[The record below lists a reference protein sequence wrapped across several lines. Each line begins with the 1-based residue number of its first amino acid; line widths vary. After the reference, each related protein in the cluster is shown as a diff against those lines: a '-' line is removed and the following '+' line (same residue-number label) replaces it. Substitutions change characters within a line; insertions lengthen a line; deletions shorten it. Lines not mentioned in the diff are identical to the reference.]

1 MKPTHSLKTGLIN
14 IIHIWQKEYTA
25 LFHDFGVL
33 LFFFAL
39 PLIYPLVYALIYN
52 PEVVREV
59 PMVVVDNSC
68 TPLSRELAREMD
80 ATPGARVVG
89 YCANMDEA
97 RRRMYEKDCYG
108 ILFIPADFGRR
119 LGRGEQSPVSFFSD
133 MSLLMNY
140 KSFLTSLT
148 DVTMHMGARLQTQ
161 SLGGATEEQIAIA
174 SQPIPYASINLY
186 NPASGLAT
194 FLLPAILILILQ
206 QSLLL
211 GIGMMAGGLYERRQL
226 HLYYSSRERMR
237 NNVLHLVIGKSMCY
251 FSLYILSVAYI
262 LHFIPWLFKYPQ
274 IGSQVEIYAFAV
286 PYLFASIFFAMTLSL
301 FVRERETSFMLFV
314 FTSVIF
320 LFISGLTWPRYAMP
334 QLWRVVGAFIP
345 STWGVEGFIRMN
357 TAGADIDDVSH
368 AYKMLW
374 ILTALY
380 FVTTCFVYRYQ
391 IKKDKKC
398 GFTGTL
404 GDRIG

>member
-1 MKPTHSLKTGLIN
+1 MKPIRSLKTGLIE
-14 IIHIWQKEYTA
+14 IFYICRKEYKA
-25 LFHDFGVL
+25 IFGDVGVL

-39 PLIYPLVYALIYN
+39 PIIYPLVYAAIYN

-59 PMVVVDNSC
+59 PMVVVDNAR
-68 TPLSRELAREMD
+68 TPLSRELVRDME
-80 ATPGARVVG
+80 ATPGARVMG

-97 RRRMYEKDCYG
+97 RRRMYTKDCYG
-108 ILFIPADFGRR
+108 ILLIPADFSRR

-133 MSLLMNY
+133 MSILMNY

-148 DVTMHMGARLQTQ
+148 DVTMHLGAQLQTQ
-161 SLGGATEEQIAIA
+161 SLDGATEEQIAVA

-194 FLLPAILILILQ
+194 FLLPAILVLILQ

-211 GIGMMAGGLYERRQL
+211 GIGMMAGGIHERRQL
-226 HLYYSSRERMR
+226 HLYYKDRVHMS
-237 NNVLHLVIGKSMCY
+237 NNVLHEVVGKSLCY
-251 FSLYILSVAYI
+251 FSLYIICVAYI
-262 LHFIPWLFKYPQ
+262 LHFVPWLFKYPQ

-286 PYLFASIFFAMTLSL
+286 PYLLASIFFGMTLSL

-314 FTSVIF
+314 FTSVLF

-334 QLWRVVGAFIP
+334 DFWRVVGAFVP
-345 STWGVEGFIRMN
+345 STWGVEGFVRMN
-357 TAGADIDDVSH
+357 TAGAGIYDVRH

-380 FVTTCFVYRYQ
+380 FVTACLVYRYQ
-391 IKKDKKC
+391 IKRDNPSE
-398 GFTGTL
+398 FTGRL
-404 GDRIG
+404 RK

>member
-1 MKPTHSLKTGLIN
+1 MKPTHSLKIGLLDIF
-14 IIHIWQKEYTA
+14 HIWRKEYSA
-25 LFHDFGVL
+25 VFRDVGVI

-39 PLIYPLVYALIYN
+39 PLVYPIVYAAIYN

-59 PMVVVDNSC
+59 HMVVVDHSR
-68 TPLSRELAREMD
+68 TPLSRELVREME
-80 ATPGARVVG
+80 ATPGVRVIG

-97 RRRMYEKDCYG
+97 RHRMYEKDCYG
-108 ILFIPADFGRR
+108 ILLIPEDFSHR

-148 DVTMHMGARLQTQ
+148 DVTLNMGAQLQTQ
-161 SLGGATEEQIAIA
+161 SLGGATEEQIAVA

-194 FLLPAILILILQ
+194 FLLPAILVLILQ
-206 QSLLL
+206 QSLVL
-211 GIGMMAGGLYERRQL
+211 GVGMMAGGLYERRQL
-226 HLYYSSRERMR
+226 HYYYSSRERMY
-237 NNVLHLVIGKSMCY
+237 NNVLHLVIGKSLCY
-251 FSLYILSVAYI
+251 FSLYIFSVACI

-274 IGSQVEIYAFAV
+274 IGSQLEIYAFAV
-286 PYLFASIFFAMTLSL
+286 PYLLASIFFAMTLSV
-301 FVRERETSFMLFV
+301 FVREREASLMLFV

-334 QLWRVVGAFIP
+334 DFWKVLGAFIP

-357 TAGADIDDVSH
+357 TDGAGIYDVQH

-391 IKKDKKC
+391 IKKDKQR
-398 GFTGTL
+398 GFFGQL
-404 GDRIG
+404 GDKVG